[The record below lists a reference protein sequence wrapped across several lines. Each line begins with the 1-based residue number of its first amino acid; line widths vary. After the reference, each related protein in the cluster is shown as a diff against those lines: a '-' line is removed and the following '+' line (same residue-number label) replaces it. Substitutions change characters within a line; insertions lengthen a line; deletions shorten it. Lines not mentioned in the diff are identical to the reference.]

1 MGDCDAMPIKESEKE
16 VLLFKARAI
25 RGTLE
30 MQRGFLSNNLEAAK
44 MNNKD
49 ALRIVSVLIEQIE
62 KLEVT
67 K

>member
-1 MGDCDAMPIKESEKE
+1 MPIKESEKE

-25 RGTLE
+25 RGTLD

-44 MNNKD
+44 MTNKD
-49 ALRIVSVLIEQIE
+49 ALRIVNVLIQQIE
-62 KLEVT
+62 NLELN